1 MQIGG
6 LVWQRSIPRCG
17 AFQTFF
23 EADPG
28 LPTKPLTDL
37 GAVGKTVGEV
47 PLTARHVVYRLAS
60 DIKEALRG
68 RDYFPYS
75 RLSSRPQIVGFAVVS
90 LAQLET
96 DLDECARDIVNVD
109 KVARDVRIDKFGIL
123 ARVPKMHDI
132 WNQAGG
138 IFQRAVGRIQAEVH
152 AGQTLLLAE
161 VLDQTGGSHLRNGIM
176 TVRRWGSVLS
186 RPGRVVAI

>member
-28 LPTKPLTDL
+28 LPAKPLTDL
-37 GAVGKTVGEV
+37 GAVGKPVGEV
-47 PLTARHVVYRLAS
+47 PLTARHVVYRLAA

-68 RDYFPYS
+68 GDYFPYS

-96 DLDECARDIVNVD
+96 DLDERARDIVNVD

-123 ARVPKMHDI
+123 ARVSKMHDI
-132 WNQAGG
+132 RNQSGG
-138 IFQRAVGRIQAEVH
+138 IFQRAVGRIQAEVGTGQSLLFAKEVDQ
-152 AGQTLLLAE
+152 AG
-161 VLDQTGGSHLRNGIM
+161 GRHLGNGIV
-176 TVRRWGSVLS
+176 TVRGRRCIFPWG
-186 RPGRVVAI
+186 GRV